1 MPIYEY
7 ECDKC
12 GEHLEVLQKMTDK
25 PLSKCSKC
33 RGKVRKVV
41 SRSSFQLKGGGW
53 YLTDY
58 SRKGGGGDGA
68 STKSES
74 KSESKSEPTPA
85 PAACGSGGCG
95 SCD

>member
-12 GEHLEVLQKMTDK
+12 GAHLEVLQKMGDK
-25 PLSKCSKC
+25 ALSRCTKC

-41 SRSSFQLKGGGW
+41 SRSSFQLKGSGW

-58 SRKGGGGDGA
+58 AKKGS
-68 STKSES
+68 STES
-74 KSESKSEPTPA
+74 KSESKSSTKSDTK
-85 PAACGSGGCG
+85 PAATACGPSGCG
-95 SCD
+95 NCD